1 MGNSQRINKYIIK
14 PVSGSK
20 VHISLPY
27 DSHEQMNY
35 LGIQVPKGI
44 EYRVGSCAHTHTCI
58 ASQSQNLRLKIIEED
73 KEKQIN
79 CQVRAS
85 YTLTCE

>member
-35 LGIQVPKGI
+35 LSIQVPKGI
-44 EYRVGSCAHTHTCI
+44 KYRDCSELEIPTYDVTLKNVD
-58 ASQSQNLRLKIIEED
+58 QSQGTFILI
-73 KEKQIN
+73 
-79 CQVRAS
+79 S
-85 YTLTCE
+85 YSHVKVYDA